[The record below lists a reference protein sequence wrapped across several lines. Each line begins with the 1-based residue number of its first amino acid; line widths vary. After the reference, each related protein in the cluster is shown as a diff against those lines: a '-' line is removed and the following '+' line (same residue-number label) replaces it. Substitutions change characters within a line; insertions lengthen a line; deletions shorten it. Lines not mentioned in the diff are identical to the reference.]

1 MTEIFR
7 VRVDPKLLKQA
18 HAVAEEIGTSPGE
31 LVRIML
37 RQLVERRSIPFPLEA
52 ANETEADLLNVKRR
66 NEIWR
71 QFDDSEGW

>member
-18 HAVAEEIGTSPGE
+18 EKVAGEIGTTPGE
-31 LVRIML
+31 LVRIMFK
-37 RQLVERRSIPFPLEA
+37 QLVKRRTVPFQLA
-52 ANETEADLLNVKRR
+52 ADAETESDLVSTRRR